1 VDALIQAKKFS
12 AKIAN
17 TLKLVYLDASF
28 FIPLIAKVKSV
39 SIQILQNLGQDFSS
53 ISQGLLPSFASFCVK
68 ALEKKEQQRRSPLL
82 F

>member
-28 FIPLIAKVKSV
+28 FIPLIAKVRSV
-39 SIQILQNLGQDFSS
+39 SIQTHQNLGQDFSS
-53 ISQGLLPSFASFCVK
+53 ISQGSLPSFASSCVPT
-68 ALEKKEQQRRSPLL
+68 LEKKEKQRQSPLL